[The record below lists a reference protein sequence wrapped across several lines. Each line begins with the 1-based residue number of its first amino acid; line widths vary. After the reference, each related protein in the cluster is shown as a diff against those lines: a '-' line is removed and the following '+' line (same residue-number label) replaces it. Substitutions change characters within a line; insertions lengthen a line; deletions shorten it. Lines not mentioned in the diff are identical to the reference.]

1 MINFENKYTES
12 RSGFTHTSKLYY
24 NSELVATAKC
34 HYLNRTWESYPF
46 QSSMKKATQLAIES
60 EIRKQQG
67 IMGIKRLS
75 QAKRK
80 EIINYSSTIQQL
92 ITNYKAL

>member
-24 NSELVATAKC
+24 NSELVVTAKC

-46 QSSMKKATQLAIES
+46 QSVMQKAIQLAIES

-67 IMGIKRLS
+67 LIGIKRLT
-75 QAKRK
+75 QAKRE

-92 ITNYKAL
+92 ITKYKTL